1 MNKKSWMV
9 LRIVAGM
16 YLAFLGIQIISQV
29 SKEQPSNL
37 ALMVCAAVVF
47 IGVGVAYAGAA
58 IRSIFKMSK
67 GEEGREDDLQMA
79 DQEYFERQEVRREVP
94 DIQLKQ
100 EMTVAETEE
109 KEASEEERSEEDA
122 NRNGI

>member
-1 MNKKSWMV
+1 MNKKSCMV

-100 EMTVAETEE
+100 EMTAAET
-109 KEASEEERSEEDA
+109 EERSEEDA

>member
-100 EMTVAETEE
+100 EMTAAETEE
-109 KEASEEERSEEDA
+109 KEVSEEERSEEDA

>member
-58 IRSIFKMSK
+58 IRSIFKMNK

-100 EMTVAETEE
+100 EMTAAETEE
-109 KEASEEERSEEDA
+109 KEVSEEERSEEDA

>member
-100 EMTVAETEE
+100 EMTAVETEE
-109 KEASEEERSEEDA
+109 KEVSEEERSEEDA

>member
-79 DQEYFERQEVRREVP
+79 DQEYFESQEVRREVP

-100 EMTVAETEE
+100 EMTAAETEE
-109 KEASEEERSEEDA
+109 KEVSEEERSEEDA